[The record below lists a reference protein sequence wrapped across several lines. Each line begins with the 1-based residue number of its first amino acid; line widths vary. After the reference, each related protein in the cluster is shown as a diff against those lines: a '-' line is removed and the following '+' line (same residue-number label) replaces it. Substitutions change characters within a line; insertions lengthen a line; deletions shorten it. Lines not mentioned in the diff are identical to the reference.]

1 MKFNEGQYTLIYP
14 GLMFQYQNW
23 APKGIKKYQFKQK
36 LYQLVKKAA
45 KRPVKAMSK
54 SITIDYR

>member
-23 APKGIKKYQFKQK
+23 APKGIKQYQFIQKQ
-36 LYQLVKKAA
+36 YQLVKKAA

-54 SITIDYR
+54 S

>member
-14 GLMFQYQNW
+14 GWMFQYQ
-23 APKGIKKYQFKQK
+23 KYQFKQK